1 VVWDRSNLP
10 GEDRLNA
17 HLVHAFSYR
26 QETIF
31 SRSTDYGRT
40 WSAPQALF
48 FSNEVTI
55 GNQIVV
61 EPNGSLADFFW
72 ASKGSGIQP
81 NENSD
86 HQAAMYS
93 NDAGLHWT
101 PPSIVTAAFP
111 LNVIDPNNGDLV
123 RAGTNI
129 PDASVDPRNGTMYV
143 VWGDGRFSNFTHNDI
158 ALTKSSDGG
167 KTWSTPVKV
176 NQTTNGAAAFT
187 ASVHV
192 AADGSVAVTYYD
204 FRNYDGS
211 DGDGAETDYFLARST
226 DGGTTWSES
235 PVTSSSFNIQL
246 APKTVSGNDF
256 LGDYAGI
263 DSAGATFFATFAQ
276 TLNAADPTDDYVATA
291 R

>member
-1 VVWDRSNLP
+1 
-10 GEDRLNA
+10 
-17 HLVHAFSYR
+17 
-26 QETIF
+26 
-31 SRSTDYGRT
+31 
-40 WSAPQALF
+40 
-48 FSNEVTI
+48 
-55 GNQIVV
+55 
-61 EPNGSLADFFW
+61 
-72 ASKGSGIQP
+72 
-81 NENSD
+81 
-86 HQAAMYS
+86 MYS

-158 ALTKSSDGG
+158 ALTKSTDGG

-246 APKTVSGNDF
+246 APKTISGNDF